1 MSSSKRAYGWKCSKS
16 TRSRRI
22 RKQSSTS
29 MAQGLIPLCASFE
42 RLWSACQG
50 AVGRAERQWLG
61 RLCRS
66 LAGLGEYRHLED
78 ESGPCGPGGDLDATA
93 QARPRSATRVRKS
106 FATSRAVFALEVARW
121 RSASC
126 PHVGQFSQPWQDIE
140 ESKEH
145 IVTHPVG
152 DCLGRTTV
160 RQARRSVYLDGSCSS
175 PEVVYFD
182 AKVCVK
188 NALAGRHICVHV
200 LPHGGFR
207 RSVTRV
213 CE

>member
-42 RLWSACQG
+42 RLWSACRD
-50 AVGRAERQWLG
+50 AVGRAERQRLG

-78 ESGPCGPGGDLDATA
+78 ELGPCGPGGDLDATA
-93 QARPRSATRVRKS
+93 QAWPRSATRVRKS
-106 FATSRAVFALEVARW
+106 FATSRAVFALEVARSAIGELPA
-121 RSASC
+121 RRAILAALAGHRRIQGAHRHASC
-126 PHVGQFSQPWQDIE
+126 WRLP
-140 ESKEH
+140 
-145 IVTHPVG
+145 
-152 DCLGRTTV
+152 GRTTV
-160 RQARRSVYLDGSCSS
+160 RQACRSVYLDGSCSS

-188 NALAGRHICVHV
+188 NTLAGRHICVHV
-200 LPHGGFR
+200 LLHGGFR

>member
-29 MAQGLIPLCASFE
+29 MAQGPLCASFE
-42 RLWSACQG
+42 RLWSACRG
-50 AVGRAERQWLG
+50 AVGRAERQRLG

-78 ESGPCGPGGDLDATA
+78 ELGPCGPGGDLDATA
-93 QARPRSATRVRKS
+93 QAWPRSATRVRKS

-126 PHVGQFSQPWQDIE
+126 PHVGQFSR
-140 ESKEH
+140 
-145 IVTHPVG
+145 
-152 DCLGRTTV
+152 LGRTSKNPRSTSSRILLGIARAVQRSGKPVARFTWMV
-160 RQARRSVYLDGSCSS
+160 RAPVRRSFTL
-175 PEVVYFD
+175 
-182 AKVCVK
+182 
-188 NALAGRHICVHV
+188 
-200 LPHGGFR
+200 
-207 RSVTRV
+207 TRKFA
-213 CE
+213 